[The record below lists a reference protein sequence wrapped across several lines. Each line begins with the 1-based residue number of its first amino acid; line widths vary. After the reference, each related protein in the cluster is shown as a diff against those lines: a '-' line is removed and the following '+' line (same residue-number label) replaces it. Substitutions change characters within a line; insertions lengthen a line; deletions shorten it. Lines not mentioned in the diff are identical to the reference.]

1 MSAHGGIDVHAHAF
15 SGEYVAL
22 LDRLGAV
29 SEVMHTTQG
38 VFSDSQRDDVERRLA
53 IMDLGNVERQVLSMS
68 AATPYFENVASA
80 QEAARFINDEHAEM
94 CRRFPDRFSFFCVL
108 PMPHID
114 ASLAEAERAFTELG
128 AVGVTFTTHV
138 LGRALSDR
146 AFAAI
151 FAELDR
157 RGAVVFIH
165 PVGMAC
171 GSSIIADSNLS
182 WTIGAPI
189 EDAVCALQLMQADFP
204 RRYPQLKVIL
214 PHLGGFL
221 AFLRYRLGR
230 STDRWM
236 PGAEAPAEQMRK
248 FWYDTSNGEP
258 AALRASVECYGVD
271 KLLLGTD
278 YPYWLPGTGYE
289 HSVDYFEHIGLS
301 GADVAAIRRENARR
315 LFGKLLEVSPT
326 R

>member
-1 MSAHGGIDVHAHAF
+1 MSAPGGIDVHAHAF
-15 SGEYVAL
+15 SGGYVAL
-22 LDRLGAV
+22 LARLGAV

-38 VFSDSQRDDVERRLA
+38 VFSDSQRDDVEQRLA
-53 IMDLGNVERQVLSMS
+53 VMDLGNVERQVLSMS
-68 AATPYFENVASA
+68 AATPYFENVSSA
-80 QEAARFINDEHAEM
+80 KEAARFINDEHAEM
-94 CRRFPDRFSFFCVL
+94 CRAFPDRFSFFCVL

-128 AVGVTFTTHV
+128 AAGVTFTTHV
-138 LGRALSDR
+138 LGRALSDPS
-146 AFAAI
+146 FAAI

-157 RGAVVFIH
+157 RSAVAFIH
-165 PVGMAC
+165 PVGTAC
-171 GSSIIADSNLS
+171 GSPIIAESNLS

-204 RRYPQLKVIL
+204 RRYPRLKVIL

-230 STDRWM
+230 STHRWM
-236 PGAEAPAEQMRK
+236 PGAEDPATQMRK

-258 AALRASVECYGVD
+258 AALRASIECYGID

-278 YPYWLPGTGYE
+278 YPYWMPGTGYE
-289 HSVDYFEHIGLS
+289 HSVDYFEHIDLS
-301 GADVAAIRRENARR
+301 KTDVAAIRRENACR
-315 LFGKLLEVSPT
+315 LFGL
-326 R
+326 